1 MATTASVRPR
11 PPYLNILEG
20 LVLIVA
26 VLYLAKQIIIP
37 LALAILL
44 TFVLTPVVVVV
55 QRRGLK
61 RVYAVLVVVCL
72 TFAVLG
78 AVGWGVG
85 YQVQRLAQD
94 LPTHTDKI
102 KEKIA
107 RLRAS
112 GGVVVPNLLRMIDEI
127 SKGAPAAAS
136 ALGAEDQQ
144 PVKAGETKVADS
156 GKDRQVIVAQTEK
169 SSAFEQLS
177 KVVGSVLEPLA
188 TAGLVL
194 ILVIYMLIKR
204 EDLRNRLIGLLGYGH
219 VTGTTRVF
227 VDAAQRLSSF
237 LLTQLLINASFGL
250 VFGVGLYFLQVPY
263 AFLWG
268 FLTAALRFVPYIG
281 SWIAVAFPLIL
292 SFATSSGWAQP
303 LLVLAV
309 FAVLDVVTANVIEPL
324 LFGHTT
330 GVTPIAL
337 LIAAAFWTWVWGPIG
352 LVLSTPLTVCLVVLG
367 QHVPRLKFL
376 ALLLGNEPALRPHA
390 SYYQRLLA
398 RDREEA
404 KEVVEQYVREH
415 GLEKVYDNVLL
426 PCLVLARRDRK
437 RNGLTVDEEE
447 FIYQT
452 TQAILDR
459 LPEQAATGPD
469 DGHTADAKESSPGLT
484 EAPVAGAAQPCS
496 QVLILG
502 CPAHHEAEELSLHM
516 LAQLLQPAG
525 CRVEVI
531 STRALPSEAENRI
544 EQEEPTLV
552 FIAVLPPGGLV
563 QARYL
568 CKRLRTRF
576 VDLKIVV
583 GYWGETRSF
592 DKLLVRLR
600 SAGAAYVATSLLQS
614 RSQIQALV
622 SAAAPRAARPTLQPT
637 GGR

>member
-44 TFVLTPVVVVV
+44 TFVLTPVVVAV

-78 AVGWGVG
+78 AIGWGVG

-107 RLRAS
+107 GLRGS
-112 GGVVVPNLLRMIDEI
+112 GGVVIPNLLRMIDEI
-127 SKGAPAAAS
+127 SKGTPAAAS
-136 ALGAEDQQ
+136 ALGGEDQH
-144 PVKAGETKVADS
+144 PVKAGETKVA
-156 GKDRQVIVAQTEK
+156 QVIVAQTETP
-169 SSAFEQLS
+169 SAFERLS

-204 EDLRNRLIGLLGYGH
+204 EDLRNRLIGLLGHGH
-219 VTGTTRVF
+219 LTGTTRVF

-268 FLTAALRFVPYIG
+268 FLTAVLRFVPYIG

-292 SFATSSGWAQP
+292 SFATSSDWAQP
-303 LLVLAV
+303 LLVLAL

-324 LFGHTT
+324 LFGRST
-330 GVTPIAL
+330 GVTPVAL

-376 ALLLGNEPALRPHA
+376 TLLLGDQPALTPHA
-390 SYYQRLLA
+390 RYYQRLLA

-404 KEVVEQYVREH
+404 KGVVQQYVLEH

-426 PCLVLARRDRK
+426 PALVLARRDRK
-437 RNGLTVDEEE
+437 RNGLTVDEED
-447 FIYQT
+447 FVYQT
-452 TQAILDR
+452 TQEVLDR
-459 LPEQAATGPD
+459 LPEQGATTSGDRKTTDANGPPLAPAER
-469 DGHTADAKESSPGLT
+469 TVADNGPLVPKLPIGN
-484 EAPVAGAAQPCS
+484 EAR
-496 QVLILG
+496 VLILG

-525 CRVEVI
+525 CRVEVM
-531 STRALPSEAENRI
+531 STRALPSEVEARI

-576 VDLKIVV
+576 ADLRIVV

-614 RSQIQALV
+614 RSQIQALMRPATPRPQAPV
-622 SAAAPRAARPTLQPT
+622 SNP
-637 GGR
+637 